1 MVRKAK
7 TSNSPKAK
15 RIPFR
20 VSERGF
26 RFVFVHRPASDVRSL
41 YSSSMLYGSHSV
53 GRSCGL
59 PMSVIRSPSFRS
71 PFPNNKS
78 VAVLARLRSV
88 VSLQFRSAR
97 RSATPGIK
105 KAAELR
111 YRSPP
116 LCHGKSFV
124 VHVLQYM
131 RFLLASFKNP
141 CEGSFNH
148 DN

>member
-1 MVRKAK
+1 MVRKTK
-7 TSNSPKAK
+7 TPNSPKAK

-26 RFVFVHRPASDVRSL
+26 RSVLVLCVCFEIRGAVFGDRPQVN
-41 YSSSMLYGSHSV
+41 SSRHIA
-53 GRSCGL
+53 RW
-59 PMSVIRSPSFRS
+59 PMSVIRSPRS
-71 PFPNNKS
+71 VPRSQTNKS

-97 RSATPGIK
+97 RSATPSIK

-116 LCHGKSFV
+116 CVMANLLSL
-124 VHVLQYM
+124 HVRQYM
-131 RFLLASFKNP
+131 RFFGRSKKP
-141 CEGSFNH
+141 CGGHFNH
-148 DN
+148 DK

>member
-1 MVRKAK
+1 MVRKSK
-7 TSNSPKAK
+7 TPNSPKAK

-26 RFVFVHRPASDVRSL
+26 RFVLVHRPAFGVRSW
-41 YSSSMLYGSHSV
+41 YSSSNLTVLHSV
-53 GRSCGL
+53 DRSCGL
-59 PMSVIRSPSFRS
+59 PMSVIRPPSFRS

-97 RSATPGIK
+97 RHATPGIK

-116 LCHGKSFV
+116 WCHGKSFCFCMYGNTCV
-124 VHVLQYM
+124 FFSQ
-131 RFLLASFKNP
+131 F
-141 CEGSFNH
+141 
-148 DN
+148 